1 MEAAEV
7 AIIQTVKEFIEK
19 YVCKAGETVEQL
31 SENEW
36 EIHKWTARTFKTMGN
51 VLVSEQCDVS
61 PKEEI
66 IKLKLKPMTRR
77 DTLPIPQKLKDI
89 KR

>member
-1 MEAAEV
+1 MEVAEV

-19 YVCKAGETVEQL
+19 YLCKAGETIEQL

-36 EIHKWTARTFKTMGN
+36 EIQKWTARTFKTMGN
-51 VLVSEQCDVS
+51 VLVSEQYDVF

-66 IKLKLKPMTRR
+66 IKLKLKPNTRR
-77 DTLPIPQKLKDI
+77 VSLSISD
-89 KR
+89 